1 MRPHY
6 SSIPN
11 MQTIMKA
18 AAVIALVMVWILIDK
33 GNALGQSA
41 RQATEAVGEQDTPS
55 QLSRFGDPDGET
67 GDGSDDTDGD
77 FNIFPNPVDDDAVF
91 DFEFTVRKGMPY
103 EVTDAL
109 GRLVQSGT
117 FEADLQQQRIDMSG
131 YRPGLYMVRVNV
143 AGRAIVK
150 RIYKR

>member
-1 MRPHY
+1 MRPQY
-6 SSIPN
+6 SPSPN
-11 MQTIMKA
+11 MQTVMKA

-41 RQATEAVGEQDTPS
+41 RQAAEVGS
-55 QLSRFGDPDGET
+55 QATASGPQFRDGIRGGDIEDDET
-67 GDGSDDTDGD
+67 GD
-77 FNIFPNPVDDDAVF
+77 FNVFPNPVDDEAVF

-109 GRLVQSGT
+109 GRLVQGGT

-131 YRPGLYMVRVNV
+131 YRSGLYMVRVNV
-143 AGRAIVK
+143 AGRAVVK

>member
-1 MRPHY
+1 
-6 SSIPN
+6 

-41 RQATEAVGEQDTPS
+41 RQAMEVGS
-55 QLSRFGDPDGET
+55 QQATSSPLARFGDPDGET
-67 GDGSDDTDGD
+67 GDGSGNSDGD
-77 FNIFPNPVDDDAVF
+77 FSVFPNPVDDDAVF
-91 DFEFTVRKGMPY
+91 DFEFTVRKDMPY

-117 FEADLQQQRIDMSG
+117 FKADLQQQRIDMSG

-150 RIYKR
+150 RLYKR

>member
-1 MRPHY
+1 MRPQY

-11 MQTIMKA
+11 MQTVIKG

-41 RQATEAVGEQDTPS
+41 RQATEVGS
-55 QLSRFGDPDGET
+55 QATASGPQFRNGIRGGDIEEDET
-67 GDGSDDTDGD
+67 GD
-77 FNIFPNPVDDDAVF
+77 FHVFPNPVDDEAVF
-91 DFEFTVRKGMPY
+91 DFEFTVRKEMPY

-131 YRPGLYMVRVNV
+131 YRSGLYMVRVNV
-143 AGRAIVK
+143 AGRAVVK

>member
-1 MRPHY
+1 MRPQY
-6 SSIPN
+6 SPVPN
-11 MQTIMKA
+11 MQTVMKA

-41 RQATEAVGEQDTPS
+41 RQATEVGS
-55 QLSRFGDPDGET
+55 QATASGPLFRDGIRGGET
-67 GDGSDDTDGD
+67 EDDETGD

-131 YRPGLYMVRVNV
+131 YRSGLYMVRVNV
-143 AGRAIVK
+143 AGRAVVK